1 MSGSQRHVVI
11 TWCGGQ
17 IKDLVFMNLKIQNSF
32 CGHIPFV
39 FTLQGF
45 INWTSTAVG
54 LENEVTM
61 SFIPES
67 NEFIII
73 STNEMRLSEM

>member
-1 MSGSQRHVVI
+1 ME
-11 TWCGGQ
+11 T
-17 IKDLVFMNLKIQNSF
+17 F
-32 CGHIPFV
+32 HIF

-45 INWTSTAVG
+45 INWTLTVVE
-54 LENEVTM
+54 LENEVIM

-73 STNEMRLSEM
+73 STNNDNNDNKHVLLAVIIPEKFQM

>member
-1 MSGSQRHVVI
+1 MM
-11 TWCGGQ
+11 GGE
-17 IKDLVFMNLKIQNSF
+17 IKDLVFMKLKIQNSF
-32 CGHIPFV
+32 CGNIPYV
-39 FTLQGF
+39 FTLQGL
-45 INWTSTAVG
+45 INWTLTSVG

-73 STNEMRLSEM
+73 STNKMRLSEM

>member
-1 MSGSQRHVVI
+1 MSGSQRRGYYMV
-11 TWCGGQ
+11 GGK
-17 IKDLVFMNLKIQNSF
+17 IKDLVFMNLKIQNRF
-32 CGHIPFV
+32 GGNIPHI

-45 INWTSTAVG
+45 INWTLTAVG
-54 LENEVTM
+54 LGNEVTM

-73 STNEMRLSEM
+73 STKK